1 MAERTK
7 YLKKNPKKVQEMCK
21 ILEDMRLAER
31 EKIARALIMMGEL
44 SYEKIA
50 KSTELTVAEIEKV
63 AQKEEIYS

>member
-1 MAERTK
+1 
-7 YLKKNPKKVQEMCK
+7 MCK